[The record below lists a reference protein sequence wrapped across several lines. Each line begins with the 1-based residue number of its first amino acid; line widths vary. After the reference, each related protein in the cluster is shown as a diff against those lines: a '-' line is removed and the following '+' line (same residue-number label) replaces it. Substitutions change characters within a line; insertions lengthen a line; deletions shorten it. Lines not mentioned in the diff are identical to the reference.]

1 MMMTVEEIL
10 SRVANRVGWE
20 GLSLTKDA
28 YGDVE
33 GLTNGSYTLFARV
46 DEYECIW
53 NIARL
58 SPERMENLESG
69 VVSTTF
75 AFTDLADVWINHVG
89 NGGGQS

>member
-1 MMMTVEEIL
+1 MMMTAEEIL
-10 SRVANRVGWE
+10 YRVASRVGWE
-20 GLSLTKDA
+20 GLSLTKDV

-58 SPERMENLESG
+58 SPEGMDNLESG

-75 AFTDLADVWINHVG
+75 AFTDLADVWVNHVG

>member
-1 MMMTVEEIL
+1 MMTAEEIL
-10 SRVANRVGWE
+10 YRVASRVGWE
-20 GLSLTKDA
+20 GLSLTKDV

-53 NIARL
+53 NIAYL
-58 SPERMENLESG
+58 SSGRMENLESG
-69 VVSTTF
+69 VTSTTF

>member
-1 MMMTVEEIL
+1 MTAEEIL
-10 SRVANRVGWE
+10 SRVASRVGWE
-20 GLSLTKDA
+20 GLSLTKDL

-58 SPERMENLESG
+58 SSEGMENLESG
-69 VVSTTF
+69 VTSTTF
-75 AFTDLADVWINHVG
+75 AFTDLTDVWINHVG
-89 NGGGQS
+89 NNGEQS

>member
-1 MMMTVEEIL
+1 MMTVEEIL
-10 SRVANRVGWE
+10 YRVASRVGWE

-28 YGDVE
+28 YGDVN

-53 NIARL
+53 NIDRL
-58 SPERMENLESG
+58 SSGGMENLENG
-69 VVSTTF
+69 VFSTTF
-75 AFTDLADVWINHVG
+75 AFTDLADVWVNHVG

>member
-1 MMMTVEEIL
+1 MMTTEEIL
-10 SRVANRVGWE
+10 SRVASRVGWE

-28 YGDVE
+28 YGDVN

-53 NIARL
+53 NIDRL
-58 SPERMENLESG
+58 LSGRMENLENG
-69 VVSTTF
+69 VASTTF
-75 AFTDLADVWINHVG
+75 AFIDLADVWMKHVE

>member
-1 MMMTVEEIL
+1 MTAEEIL

-28 YGDVE
+28 YGDVN

-53 NIARL
+53 NISHL
-58 SPERMENLESG
+58 SSGGMENMESG
-69 VVSTTF
+69 VTSTTF
-75 AFTDLADVWINHVG
+75 SFTDLADVWVKYVG